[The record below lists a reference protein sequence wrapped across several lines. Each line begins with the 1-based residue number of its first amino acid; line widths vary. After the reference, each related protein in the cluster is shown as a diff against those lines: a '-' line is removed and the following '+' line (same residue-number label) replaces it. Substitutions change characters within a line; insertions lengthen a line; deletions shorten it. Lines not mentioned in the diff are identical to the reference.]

1 MKADKI
7 NMVINLSILGLLIYL
22 SITVKQIQ
30 DKVFPDP
37 SIMQP
42 AMVYDQTVEMKYNI
56 QTLLNNILEEAI
68 NKQEDQ

>member
-7 NMVINLSILGLLIYL
+7 NMVINFGILALLIYL

-42 AMVYDQTVEMKYNI
+42 AMVYDQTVEMRYNI

>member
-42 AMVYDQTVEMKYNI
+42 AMVYDQTVEMRYNI

>member
-7 NMVINLSILGLLIYL
+7 NMVINLSILVLLIYL

>member
-7 NMVINLSILGLLIYL
+7 NMVINLSILALLIYL

>member
-7 NMVINLSILGLLIYL
+7 NMVINLSILALLIYL

-56 QTLLNNILEEAI
+56 QRLLNNILEEAI

>member
-22 SITVKQIQ
+22 SITAKQIQ

-42 AMVYDQTVEMKYNI
+42 AMVYDQTVEMRYNI

>member
-1 MKADKI
+1 MKADKL
-7 NMVINLSILGLLIYL
+7 NMVINLSILALLIYL

-56 QTLLNNILEEAI
+56 QTLLNNILEDVI
-68 NKQEDQ
+68 NEQEKQ